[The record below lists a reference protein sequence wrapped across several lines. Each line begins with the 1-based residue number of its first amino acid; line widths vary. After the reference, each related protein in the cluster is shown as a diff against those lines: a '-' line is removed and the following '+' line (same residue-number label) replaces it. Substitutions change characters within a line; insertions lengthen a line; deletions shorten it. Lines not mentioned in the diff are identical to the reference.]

1 MKAQLIASAVAA
13 LLAAT
18 TTANA
23 WLGDTLDTL
32 THRYGKAAWM
42 ESTTG
47 EIPTQKGQ
55 YAELKEAYGTN
66 VSLIAQLSTNYD
78 AIGYGMD
85 LVEIRTRYL
94 FVTNG
99 LGTVVYIGNTGET
112 YNGADY
118 SGRSAREILHA
129 GSVWQKDTSGDKFTH
144 PVPIP
149 TPVVDAFLEN
159 NKGDSTWVDG
169 WQPYS
174 APGLFLR
181 HTADKM
187 RLAIGQGPS
196 EHQLYRVEVRM
207 VDDKTRAAN

>member
-1 MKAQLIASAVAA
+1 MKPVSIGSAIAVM
-13 LLAAT
+13 LAAT
-18 TTANA
+18 ATANA
-23 WLGDTLDTL
+23 WLGDSLVSLDQ
-32 THRYGKAAWM
+32 HYGKPAWM
-42 ESTTG
+42 QSTTG
-47 EIPTQKGQ
+47 DIPTQKGQ
-55 YAELKEAYGTN
+55 YAELKEGYGTN

-78 AIGYGMD
+78 EIGYGMD

-99 LGTVVYIGNTGET
+99 LGIVVYIGNPGET
-112 YNGADY
+112 YNGTDY

-144 PVPIP
+144 PLPIP
-149 TPVVDAFLEN
+149 PSAVDAFLEH

-169 WQPYS
+169 WLVHS
-174 APGLFLR
+174 APGLYLK

-196 EHQLYRVEVRM
+196 EHQFYRVEVRM